1 MKRHQEERVSF
12 VASLACMACA
22 GTLYLFSA
30 YAQDLARTLHLSQT
44 EINIVAS
51 MGGLGLYI
59 SGPAMGYLADTY
71 RVRPL
76 IAASA
81 MLLLLGYS
89 GMASTLLFEF
99 EFESISY
106 FKLKSIMPLV
116 TLALCYFLVGL
127 GSAGVFNGTLSTN
140 VKNFKPSD
148 HGLSIGVSVAFF
160 GLSALLFSQLSI
172 LFMRSEKDFDDAMK
186 LDSFKFLLFVGGVTG
201 VVPLLA
207 SLFLLEPPKSQ
218 ELLQR
223 NASSSS
229 SFASD
234 NLPQADSP
242 STLRNNNVE
251 TVPAESPVSH
261 SNINDASNS
270 RSSSSDTD
278 TSTLSSDETQP
289 LLAPSSGELEA
300 GEDKR
305 VRSKGLSLP
314 LYLFNLDAFLL
325 FIAFI
330 LASGPGLMYINNVGS
345 IVDKLGTATGASQ
358 TDILA
363 SRRLQVSLISLFNCS
378 GRILTGIISDSLG
391 KHFNTPRIYGLIT
404 GVSLIFISQ
413 LFVATGLIHNLDSI
427 TFATTLLGLGY
438 GAVFSALPAIVSLFF
453 GRDKFGANW
462 GWFQWAPAVGGQ
474 AANLLFGAV
483 MDASGGGEEGGG
495 GCSGAS
501 CFYVAFCVT
510 SIGCVVSA
518 ALLVI
523 VALRRQ

>member
-1 MKRHQEERVSF
+1 MFVERNN
-12 VASLACMACA
+12 
-22 GTLYLFSA
+22 
-30 YAQDLARTLHLSQT
+30 QK
-44 EINIVAS
+44 
-51 MGGLGLYI
+51 
-59 SGPAMGYLADTY
+59 P
-71 RVRPL
+71 
-76 IAASA
+76 
-81 MLLLLGYS
+81 
-89 GMASTLLFEF
+89 
-99 EFESISY
+99 
-106 FKLKSIMPLV
+106 KS
-116 TLALCYFLVGL
+116 
-127 GSAGVFNGTLSTN
+127 
-140 VKNFKPSD
+140 
-148 HGLSIGVSVAFF
+148 
-160 GLSALLFSQLSI
+160 
-172 LFMRSEKDFDDAMK
+172 
-186 LDSFKFLLFVGGVTG
+186 
-201 VVPLLA
+201 VPLLA

-363 SRRLQVSLISLFNCS
+363 SVS
-378 GRILTGIISDSLG
+378 
-391 KHFNTPRIYGLIT
+391 K
-404 GVSLIFISQ
+404 
-413 LFVATGLIHNLDSI
+413 
-427 TFATTLLGLGY
+427 
-438 GAVFSALPAIVSLFF
+438 SARV
-453 GRDKFGANW
+453 
-462 GWFQWAPAVGGQ
+462 V
-474 AANLLFGAV
+474 
-483 MDASGGGEEGGG
+483 
-495 GCSGAS
+495 
-501 CFYVAFCVT
+501 YV
-510 SIGCVVSA
+510 
-518 ALLVI
+518 
-523 VALRRQ
+523 